1 MAKSFNEIISD
12 IDAHLLKSGKKYYS
26 EFYIGVSKNARKR
39 LFEEHHVDE
48 EHSWWIYRTAA
59 SSDIARR
66 VEKYYI
72 DLGMRGGIGGGDNT
86 ATMVYCYVVSPTTTE

>member
-48 EHSWWIYRTAA
+48 EHSWLI
-59 SSDIARR
+59 
-66 VEKYYI
+66 
-72 DLGMRGGIGGGDNT
+72 
-86 ATMVYCYVVSPTTTE
+86 